1 MLKRKLI
8 IIIVFFVS
16 VFSIKYVYSLDI
28 SDNLIG
34 KIIYVDPGHGGADPG
49 AIYKNIEESDINLTV
64 SKKLKENLEKL
75 GATVYITR
83 DGNYDLSSTTVNRK
97 KSDLYNRIK
106 IINKSN
112 CDVYISIHIN
122 AETSNLWYGA
132 QTFYYPA
139 NKKNIILA
147 GYIQKSLNENTN
159 SKREVSRIDDTL
171 MYTNIKVPGVLI
183 ELGFITNYQDR
194 KKLNDE
200 KYQNILV
207 TSISKGLIKYF
218 NS

>member
-16 VFSIKYVYSLDI
+16 VFSINYVYSLDI
-28 SDNLIG
+28 SENLIG
-34 KIIYVDPGHGGADPG
+34 KVIYIDPGHGGADPG
-49 AIYKNIEESDINLTV
+49 AVYKNIEESAINLTV
-64 SKKLKENLEKL
+64 SNKLKENLEEL
-75 GATVYITR
+75 GASVYITR
-83 DGNYDLSSTTVNRK
+83 DGDYDLSSTTINRK
-97 KSDLYNRIK
+97 KSDLYNRISL
-106 IINKSN
+106 INKSN

-122 AETSNLWYGA
+122 AETSSLWYGA

-139 NKKNIILA
+139 NKNNVILA
-147 GYIQKSLNENTN
+147 KYIQQSLIDNIS

-194 KKLNDE
+194 LKLNNND
-200 KYQNILV
+200 YQNNLV
-207 TSISKGLIKYF
+207 SAISKGLIKYF

>member
-8 IIIVFFVS
+8 IAIVFFVS
-16 VFSIKYVYSLDI
+16 VLSINYVHSLDI

-34 KIIYVDPGHGGADPG
+34 KIIYIDPGHGGADPG
-49 AIYKNIEESDINLTV
+49 AVYKNIEESAINLTV
-64 SKKLKENLEKL
+64 SEKLKNNLEEL
-75 GATVYITR
+75 GASVYITR
-83 DGNYDLSSTTVNRK
+83 DGDYDLSSTTINRK
-97 KSDLYNRIK
+97 KSDLYNRISL
-106 IINKSN
+106 INRSN

-122 AETSNLWYGA
+122 AETSSLWYGA

-139 NKKNIILA
+139 NKNNVTLA
-147 GYIQKSLNENTN
+147 KYIQKSLIDNTS

-194 KKLNDE
+194 LKLNNDD
-200 KYQNILV
+200 YQNNLV
-207 TSISKGLIKYF
+207 SAISKGLIKYF

>member
-16 VFSIKYVYSLDI
+16 LLSINYVKGLDV

-49 AIYKNIEESDINLTV
+49 AVYKNVEESAINLIV
-64 SKKLKENLEKL
+64 SKKLKENLESL
-75 GATVYITR
+75 GASVYITR
-83 DGNYDLSSTTVNRK
+83 DGDYDLSSTTINRK
-97 KSDLYNRIK
+97 KSDLFNRIS

-122 AETSNLWYGA
+122 AETSTLWYGA

-139 NKKNIILA
+139 NKNNIVLA
-147 GYIQKSLNENTN
+147 KYIQKSLIDNTI

-171 MYTNIKVPGVLI
+171 MYTNIKVPGVLV

-194 KKLNDE
+194 LKLKNDE
-200 KYQNILV
+200 YQNNLV
-207 TSISKGLIKYF
+207 SAISKGISKYF